1 MRWRRRLAWEP
12 STTGWTVAVLFMVGS
27 FLFALGSFPAYSQLV
42 DPRAVG
48 LTFVLGSIFFTSAAF
63 GQLLESR
70 GSADRKVVWACG
82 VQLVGTILFNIDCV
96 DAVRDAFEA
105 AEVNRLVWAPD
116 VFGSI
121 CFLIAS
127 HLAWLAVCGRLWA
140 VRRED
145 PEWWSAAL
153 NYVGSIFFMAS
164 GLASFT
170 LPATGAELNVAIVN
184 SGTCL
189 GAICFLVGAY
199 VLLPPAAPEPSRA
212 AA

>member
-42 DPRAVG
+42 DARVVG

-70 GSADRKVVWACG
+70 GIADRKVVWACR

-121 CFLIAS
+121 CFLVAS

-164 GLASFT
+164 GLASYT

-199 VLLPPAAPEPSRA
+199 VLLPSPVDQPVSLA
-212 AA
+212 